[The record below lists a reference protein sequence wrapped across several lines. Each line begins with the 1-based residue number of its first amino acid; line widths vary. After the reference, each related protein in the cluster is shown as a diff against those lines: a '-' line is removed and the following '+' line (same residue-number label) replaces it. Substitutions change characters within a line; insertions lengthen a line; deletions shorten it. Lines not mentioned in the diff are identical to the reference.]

1 MNNSI
6 ILRLMLPLAAW
17 GLVFSGSL
25 QTMVSVWMQSKTYEH
40 CFLIVPISLW
50 LVWQKRQD
58 IRKVPYTSSWIPLF
72 LLIFPAML
80 WLLGRAADISLFQHV
95 ASVVSLQ
102 LIIWAVIGTPMAKL
116 LWFPI
121 LFLIFAAPFGEELV
135 PALQIITADLSV
147 FFLNIVNIPV
157 YREGLYLTIPNGQF
171 HVAEACSGIRFLI
184 SSIALGTLFAYL
196 QFNHWWKRILFTGF
210 SFIFPIVA
218 NGLRAFGII
227 TIGYLSDME
236 HATGADHLVYGWV
249 FFSIVI
255 LVIFFTAN
263 IFADPPAKSTDFA
276 FHNVSTEKTDK
287 SLKVIGCLT
296 MVLLSLGLWEQSFKT
311 NDIVAKNAKLMPNNV
326 TPISQSKWGI
336 QFQHAQQHVLG
347 QSQDGSVEY
356 FNAIFSLRQD
366 EGEIIN
372 QNNQLFN
379 KKHWREVASQ
389 VIQLTPDLDA
399 TEVLVL
405 NDTGTQMKIIYWYC
419 VDDFCS
425 SKPID
430 IKWAQATHLITGQ
443 NATAE
448 VLAVASTTLSE
459 KTIRELAKQWQ

>member
-6 ILRLMLPLAAW
+6 LLRLMLPMAAW
-17 GLVFSGSL
+17 ALVFSSSL
-25 QTMVSVWMQSKTYEH
+25 QTMVGVWMQSKTYEH
-40 CFLIVPISLW
+40 CFLIVPIAAW
-50 LVWQKRQD
+50 LVWQKRQEF
-58 IRKVPYTSSWIPLF
+58 RKIPYTSSWVPLV
-72 LLIFPAML
+72 LLLFPAML
-80 WLLGRAADISLFQHV
+80 WLLGRAADISLFEHV

-135 PALQIITADLSV
+135 PTLQIITADLSV
-147 FFLNIVNIPV
+147 FFLNIFNIPV

-196 QFNHWWKRILFTGF
+196 QFNHWWKRVLFTGF
-210 SFIFPIVA
+210 SFVFPIIA

-227 TIGYLSDME
+227 IIGYLTDME

-263 IFADPPAKSTDFA
+263 IFADPPAKESDFA
-276 FHNVSTEKTDK
+276 FHTVSEEKTDK
-287 SLKVIGCLT
+287 SLKVIGSLT
-296 MVLLSLGLWEQSFKT
+296 MVLLSLGLWEQSFDSTETVITSTKVMPQ
-311 NDIVAKNAKLMPNNV
+311 NIAPVA
-326 TPISQSKWGI
+326 QSEWGI
-336 QFQHAQQHVLG
+336 QFQHAQHSTLG
-347 QSQDGSVEY
+347 QSQDGGTEY

-366 EGEIIN
+366 EGEIIHSS
-372 QNNQLFN
+372 NQLFN
-379 KKHWREVASQ
+379 KENWKKIASSEVY
-389 VIQLTPDLDA
+389 LTPELAA
-399 TEVLVL
+399 TEVTVS
-405 NDTGTQMKIIYWYC
+405 NNMGKKMKIIYWYC

-425 SKPID
+425 SKPLD
-430 IKWAQATHLITGQ
+430 IKLAQATHLITGQ

-448 VLAVASTTLSE
+448 VLAIASTTLNES
-459 KTIRELAKQWQ
+459 TIRELAKQWQ